1 MLSEFIASADPTLAT
16 LAGTSW
22 FILVLVYIR
31 YLASWKTPS
40 RGLSPP
46 PGPRPFPIIGNL
58 LDWPKANQWA
68 TFRDLGIKYG
78 DVLYLKLLNQDTVV
92 LGSPKAITEF
102 LNKKSANTSDRPSSA
117 VSHLTGL
124 DINFSGMPYGQQWRR
139 HKRTFWQHFH
149 PGALP
154 AYQQTQCHAAHR
166 FLRRLLEKPSKL
178 REHIRFAFTTAIVKV
193 LFDIDVSDENDEMM
207 DIVEAALAWTGEV
220 FTPGKYLVE
229 VLPILKYVP
238 PWIPGAT
245 LQRLSVYYRYTIA
258 RLKDVPYGRARGEGA
273 DCVVGKLIR
282 KMISERDG
290 SATTEEENIIK
301 NVAAVSLEGA
311 LRLYHMFSTVQTVF
325 VAMSRYP
332 EVLKKAQAELDA
344 VLGPNR
350 LPEFSDTSSLVYV
363 NAVIKEALRW
373 QVVVPFSLPHMTT
386 EDDVFRGY
394 FIPAGTVIMPNVS
407 ACMHDP
413 NIYEDPYE
421 FRPERFIHNGRLD
434 FSSAPDPASFVFGF
448 GRRICPGRYFA
459 ENGLFI
465 NVASVLHVFDI
476 TPPVDDQGNVIDIVP
491 QVTDGLLCYPVDCRC
506 TIQPRSA
513 EARALVQ
520 AAQTVG

>member
-1 MLSEFIASADPTLAT
+1 MLSEFIASTDPTLAT
-16 LAGTSW
+16 LAGISW

-31 YLASWKTPS
+31 YLVSWKTRS
-40 RGLSPP
+40 RGLPPP
-46 PGPRPFPIIGNL
+46 PGPRSLPIIGNL

-68 TFRDLGIKYG
+68 TFRDLGMKYG
-78 DVLYLKLLNQDTVV
+78 DR
-92 LGSPKAITEF
+92 LGSPKAISEF
-102 LNKKSANTSDRPSSA
+102 LDRKSANTSDRPPSA
-117 VSHLTGL
+117 VSDLIGL
-124 DINFSGMPYGQQWRR
+124 DINFSGD
-139 HKRTFWQHFH
+139 KRTFWQHFH

-154 AYQQTQCHAAHR
+154 AYQQTQRHAAHR
-166 FLRRLLEKPSKL
+166 FLRRLLEKPLKL

-193 LFDIDVSDENDEMM
+193 LFDIDVSDENDEIM
-207 DIVEAALAWTGEV
+207 DIVEAALACTGEV
-220 FTPGKYLVE
+220 LMPGKYLVE
-229 VLPILKYVP
+229 VLPVLKYVP

-258 RLKDVPYGRARGEGA
+258 RLKDVPYGRAKAALARGEGA

-282 KMISERDG
+282 KMIDERDG
-290 SATTEEENIIK
+290 RPTSEEEDIIK
-301 NVAAVSLEGA
+301 NVAT
-311 LRLYHMFSTVQTVF
+311 MFSTVQTVF

-332 EVLKKAQAELDA
+332 EVQKKAQAELDA

-363 NAVIKEALRW
+363 NVVIKEALRW

-394 FIPAGTVIMPNVS
+394 CIPAGTVIMPNVS

-434 FSSAPDPASFVFGF
+434 FSGAPDPASFVFGF

-476 TPPVDDQGNVIDIVP
+476 SPPVDDQGNVIDIVP

-513 EARALVQ
+513 EARVLIQ
-520 AAQTVG
+520 AAQRVG